1 MATRDPLLPNA
12 AIVARRE
19 YRDRV
24 RGPLFLASTVILAA
38 LALLVALAPIGIR
51 YFDRGTVTRIAVVSS
66 DGQLAQRALAVAD
79 SVLNLPPSGVDPAT
93 WQKPFRLEI
102 AATNDDATAG
112 LARGEFAGV
121 MVVERLPSRQLDVAF
136 RTNGPPDVARAQ
148 LVGFA
153 AVAVGILDWTSGLP
167 PSAQLAPF
175 QTPAFRVEPINTPT
189 GAGGQPLNPQQTAS
203 RGFLGVVFVVLLFM
217 TVVIYG
223 MWVATGVAAE
233 KSSRVM
239 ELMISAASPRQML
252 TGKVVGIGAAGLT
265 QYMAIALPALV
276 VLALQ
281 DRIAEAVLGPGWAQG
296 APLVGLTPGLLAG
309 YGVFFLLG
317 FGLFALI
324 YAAMGSFVSR
334 PDDLQTLSLP
344 LSLVAIVGYLTAI
357 VALSGGGGSWVRL
370 ASFLPPFSPFVMLAR
385 VMVTAVQPWEVALS
399 IGLLVAAIVLV
410 SVVATR
416 MYAAGVL
423 LYGQR
428 PGIRAFVAAARRAG

>member
-1 MATRDPLLPNA
+1 MASRDPLLPNA
-12 AIVARRE
+12 AIIARRE

-24 RGPLFLASTVILAA
+24 RGPLYLASTVILMGI
-38 LALLVALAPIGIR
+38 ALLVALAPIGIR
-51 YFDRGTVTRIAVVSS
+51 YLDRGTVTRIAVVSS
-66 DGQLAQRALAVAD
+66 DRALAERAVTVAD
-79 SVLNLPPSGVDPAT
+79 SILNAPPAGVDPGT
-93 WQKPFRLEI
+93 WQKPYRLEVATAAGAEAGLMRGALAGTMAVERRATGQVDVTLRTFEGPNGPRSQILAI
-102 AATNDDATAG
+102 AAFG
-112 LARGEFAGV
+112 IGV
-121 MVVERLPSRQLDVAF
+121 LDWSSRLPAGIQA
-136 RTNGPPDVARAQ
+136 PPFV
-148 LVGFA
+148 
-153 AVAVGILDWTSGLP
+153 
-167 PSAQLAPF
+167 
-175 QTPAFRVEPINTPT
+175 TPAFRVDSINTAT
-189 GAGGQPLNPQQTAS
+189 DSGRPLDPQETAS
-203 RGFLGVVFVVLLFM
+203 RGFLGIVFVVLLFM
-217 TVVIYG
+217 SVIIYG

-252 TGKVVGIGAAGLT
+252 SGKVVGIGAAGLT
-265 QYMAIALPALV
+265 QYVAISLPALA

-281 DRIAEAVLGPGWAQG
+281 DRIAEAVLGPGWSAG
-296 APLVGLTPGLLAG
+296 APIVGLTPMLLAG
-309 YGVFFLLG
+309 YSVFFLLG

-357 VALSGGGGSWVRL
+357 IALSSGGGTWVRI

-385 VMVTAVQPWEVALS
+385 IMVSAVQPWELVTS
-399 IGLLVAAIVLV
+399 VGLLVAAVAAV

-428 PGIRAFVAAARRAG
+428 PGVRAFIAAARRAG